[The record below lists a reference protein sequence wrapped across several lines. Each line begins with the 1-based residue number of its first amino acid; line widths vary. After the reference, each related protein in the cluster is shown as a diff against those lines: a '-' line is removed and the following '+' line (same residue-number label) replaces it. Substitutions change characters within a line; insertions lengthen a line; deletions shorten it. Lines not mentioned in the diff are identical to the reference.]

1 MAVPVALAGNGGS
14 GGGSGGGGGGGGGG
28 DDRDVRVAG
37 TCTERSTAK
46 IKLSPGDGGVEVEFE
61 VDENRVGKTATAP
74 ARRRR
79 TPAAARSRCAPWSAG
94 APRAP
99 TSPPSRGARRPARSA
114 GPAPRSSPVHVA
126 PGRLARPGAD
136 GYAGREREVVVGEIT
151 ARDGSRPLTA
161 PTVGDRLR
169 GARRRAFVGRTAELE
184 LFRGAL
190 EDPEA
195 FSVLW
200 VHGPGGVGKTALL
213 AAMADAAGDAGLDA
227 VRLDMRSIDPA
238 PPAFAAELSR
248 AMGLPDGAAVP
259 DALAGLERPVILL
272 DTFELALGLED
283 WLREEFIPP
292 LPAGAVT
299 VVAGRARPGEAW
311 RRDPGWRDLLRVV
324 SLRNLAPD
332 DARTILGRAGVAGDL
347 QERAVE
353 LTHGHPLALWLLLDV
368 LSQREEAG
376 DGGALELEA
385 VPDLVDRLAASF
397 VAEAPS
403 ARHRLALDA
412 AAQARFATEG
422 LLRDVLGDAE
432 GEEMFAWLRGLS
444 FVEPAPQGLVLHDLA
459 RDVIG
464 ADLRWRDR
472 DAYAR
477 VHKLVRCNVV
487 ERLTTCEGLE
497 QQQALADLMFMHRGN
512 PAALAIW
519 DWESLGQV
527 YADALRPGDGEA
539 IIEMVARHEGAESV
553 AIAEHWLGRQP
564 SAFAVFRGRGPEP
577 LGFLAQLALHEADE
591 DDLARDPG
599 ARAAWEHAMRNAPPR
614 PGEAVLMGRFFMD
627 RDAYQAPSPS
637 FNVVTMRST
646 QEWLTRPRLSWYHLA
661 FGDAEAVAPL
671 MAYIHFGRVPTADFE
686 VGGRTYGAYARD
698 WRREDPLTW
707 LERMGDRELGGG
719 PDAPAPEPD
728 AAPELALSRV
738 EFAEAVR
745 RGLRDLHRPQA
756 LASNPLLRAR
766 VVRDVCGDRP
776 PPEALADLL
785 ERAVDA
791 LRADPRDAKLL
802 RALDRTYLR
811 PAPTQEA
818 AAELL
823 GLPFST
829 YRGHLTRGIERVVDW
844 LWQRELYGP
853 ERP

>member
-1 MAVPVALAGNGGS
+1 M
-14 GGGSGGGGGGGGGG
+14 
-28 DDRDVRVAG
+28 
-37 TCTERSTAK
+37 
-46 IKLSPGDGGVEVEFE
+46 
-61 VDENRVGKTATAP
+61 
-74 ARRRR
+74 
-79 TPAAARSRCAPWSAG
+79 
-94 APRAP
+94 
-99 TSPPSRGARRPARSA
+99 
-114 GPAPRSSPVHVA
+114 
-126 PGRLARPGAD
+126 
-136 GYAGREREVVVGEIT
+136 GEIT
-151 ARDGSRPLTA
+151 AQDGSRPPTA
-161 PTVGDRLR
+161 TVGDRLR

-184 LFRGAL
+184 LFCGAL
-190 EDPEA
+190 EDPDA

-227 VRLDMRSIDPA
+227 IRLDMRSIDPA
-238 PPAFAAELSR
+238 PPAVAAELAEAVGR
-248 AMGLPDGAAVP
+248 PAGAGAA
-259 DALAGLERPVILL
+259 DALAVSERPVLLL

-283 WLREEFIPP
+283 WLREDFIPA
-292 LPAGAVT
+292 LPAGALT
-299 VVAGRARPGEAW
+299 VIAGRARPGEGW

-332 DARTILGRAGVAGDL
+332 DARAIVARAGVAGDL
-347 QERAVE
+347 EDRAVE

-376 DGGALELEA
+376 GGAPLELEA
-385 VPDLVDRLAASF
+385 VPDLVDRLAACF

-422 LLRDVLGDAE
+422 LFRDVLGDAE

-444 FVEPAPQGLVLHDLA
+444 FVESAPQGLVLHDLA

-477 VHKLVRCNVV
+477 VHGMVRRNVV
-487 ERLTTCEGLE
+487 ERLGSCRGLE
-497 QQQALADLMFMHRGN
+497 QQQALADLMFMHRAN
-512 PAALAIW
+512 PAAVAIW

-527 YADALRPGDGEA
+527 YADALRPADGEA
-539 IIEMVARHEGAESV
+539 VIEMVARHEGAESA

-564 SAFAVFRGRGPEP
+564 SAFAVFRGRRAEP
-577 LGFLAQLALHEADE
+577 LGFLAQLALHEADQE
-591 DDLARDPG
+591 DLARDPG
-599 ARAAWEHAMRNAPPR
+599 ARAAWEHAVRNAPPR

-661 FGDAEAVAPL
+661 FADADAVAPL
-671 MAYIHFGRVPTADFE
+671 MAYIHFGRAPTADFE
-686 VGGRTYGAYARD
+686 VGGQTYSAYARD

-719 PDAPAPEPD
+719 ADVPAPEAD

-745 RGLRDLHRPQA
+745 RALRDLHRPQA

-776 PPEALADLL
+776 PPEALAELL
-785 ERAVDA
+785 EGAIGA
-791 LRADPRDAKLL
+791 LRADPRDARLL

-829 YRGHLTRGIERVVDW
+829 YRGHLTRGIERVVDQ

-853 ERP
+853 RQG